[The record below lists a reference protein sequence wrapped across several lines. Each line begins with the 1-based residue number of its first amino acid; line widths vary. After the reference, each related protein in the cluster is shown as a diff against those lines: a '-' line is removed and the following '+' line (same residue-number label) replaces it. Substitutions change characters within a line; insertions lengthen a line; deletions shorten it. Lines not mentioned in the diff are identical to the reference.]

1 MAREISLGL
10 KQKGQVHLCCT
21 YHATTHMQP
30 MKLMML
36 GNKVLPLHSGAKY
49 KWIYRTYI
57 AVTGDNMV
65 LTMGEILV
73 KKDFSGTADAT
84 PQHRTDFSSRLV

>member
-1 MAREISLGL
+1 
-10 KQKGQVHLCCT
+10 
-21 YHATTHMQP
+21 MQP

-84 PQHRTDFSSRLV
+84 PQRRTDFSSRLVYVKQGIYSEVCDCDRNVF